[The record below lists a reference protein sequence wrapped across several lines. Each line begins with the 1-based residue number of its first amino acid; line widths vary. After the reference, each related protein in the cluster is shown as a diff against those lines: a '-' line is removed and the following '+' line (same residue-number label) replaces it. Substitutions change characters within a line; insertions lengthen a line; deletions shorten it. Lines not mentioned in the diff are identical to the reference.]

1 MKFLTIYKFLLIL
14 ILPFLLFLLVL
25 DYAAFDKEFYEEKF
39 MELNVQRDVPAA
51 MPLHEKV
58 ISFISGKNNQ
68 LPNEFNE
75 REKQHLL
82 DVREIAGILTIA
94 LYALITLFAL
104 LLGISAFALKISNYL
119 MNFVGKVLV
128 FGSFLTVALAAA
140 LFFLISSDF
149 SNAFESFHRLFFEKG
164 TYIFDPANEIIVK
177 LYPEQLFMDIGLR
190 ISKGVFFAS
199 AAAIAIGAFL
209 MLKPKRALCKK

>member
-1 MKFLTIYKFLLIL
+1 MKFLTICKFLLIL

-25 DYAAFDKEFYEEKF
+25 DYAAFDKGFYQEKF
-39 MELNVQRDVPAA
+39 MELNVQQDVPAA

-58 ISFISGKNNQ
+58 ISFINGKNNQ

-82 DVREIAGILTIA
+82 DVRKIAGNLAIA
-94 LYALITLFAL
+94 LYSLIALFVL
-104 LLGISAFALKISNYL
+104 LIAVSAFALKINNYL

-128 FGSFLTVALAAA
+128 FGGFLAVALAVV
-140 LFFLISSDF
+140 LFFLISLDF
-149 SNAFESFHRLFFEKG
+149 SNAFESFHSLFFEKG
-164 TYIFDPANEIIVK
+164 TYIFDPANEIIVR
-177 LYPEQLFMDIGLR
+177 LYPEQLFMDLGLR

-199 AAAIAIGAFL
+199 AAAMATGAFL
-209 MLKPKRALCKK
+209 MLKPKSKKNK

>member
-1 MKFLTIYKFLLIL
+1 MKFLAVSKFLLIL

-25 DYAAFDKEFYEEKF
+25 DYVAFNKGFYEEKF
-39 MELNVQRDVPAA
+39 AELNVQQGVPGA

-58 ISFISGKNNQ
+58 IRFISGKSGQ
-68 LPNEFNE
+68 LPKEFNE

-82 DVREIAGILTIA
+82 DVRKITGILTIA
-94 LYALITLFAL
+94 LYSLIVLFVL
-104 LLGISAFALKISNYL
+104 LLAISAFALKINNYL

-128 FGSFLTVALAAA
+128 FGGFLTVALAAA
-140 LFFLISSDF
+140 LFFMVSSDF
-149 SNAFESFHRLFFEKG
+149 PNAFESFHGLFFGKG
-164 TYIFDPANEIIVK
+164 TYTFDPADEIIVK
-177 LYPEQLFMDIGLR
+177 LYPEQLFMDLGLR

-209 MLKPKRALCKK
+209 MLKPKRTKK